1 MQIMTAKNYVF
12 RVFAYKDVDG
22 TFTAV
27 CLDLD
32 IIEERFATLQQ
43 AVLSINEAIDSHVK
57 AVTKSGFSKE
67 LLNRP
72 APKEYWDKLKE
83 FTHPTPYSTTPF
95 QYFTATSEGHHQLY
109 A

>member
-1 MQIMTAKNYVF
+1 MQIMATKNYVF

-32 IIEERFATLQQ
+32 IIEEGFSTLQQ
-43 AVLSINEAIDSHVK
+43 AVLSINEAIDSHLM
-57 AVTKSGFSKE
+57 AVTRRGFPKE

-83 FTHPTPYSTTPF
+83 FTRPTSFSTTPF
-95 QYFTATSEGHHQLY
+95 QYFTATSEGRHQLY

>member
-1 MQIMTAKNYVF
+1 MTAKNYVF
-12 RVFAYKDVDG
+12 RVFAYKDLDG

-32 IIEERFATLQQ
+32 IIEEKFTTLQQ
-43 AVLSINEAIDSHVK
+43 AILSIDEAIDSHIK
-57 AVTKSGFSKE
+57 AVTKLGFPKE

-83 FTHPTPYSTTPF
+83 FTRPTPFSTAPF
-95 QYFTATSEGHHQLY
+95 QYFTATSEGRRQFY

>member
-1 MQIMTAKNYVF
+1 MQIMAAKNYVF

-57 AVTKSGFSKE
+57 AVAKSGFSKE

-83 FTHPTPYSTTPF
+83 FTRPTSFSTAPF
-95 QYFTATSEGHHQLY
+95 QYFTATPEGHHQLY